1 MTPERNIH
9 AVKATFETEGAAA
22 ALSFLNAGVP
32 HRYSAVYVL
41 DSGRL
46 RNVLLHDKAGEV
58 RPDFLADVPFEA
70 SFCQFVMRDG
80 HFATT
85 DSGAD
90 RRLDGHPYQGVM
102 VSYHGVPLLSAG
114 EIWGTLCHFDVAA
127 QPLTDAEFELMRQA
141 AALSPGFVARQP
153 VSAVAARPAPDAR

>member
-1 MTPERNIH
+1 MTAERNIH
-9 AVKATFETEGAAA
+9 AVRATFDSDGAAA

-41 DSGRL
+41 DGGRL
-46 RNVLLHDKAGEV
+46 RNVLLHDKAGEM
-58 RPDFLADVPFEA
+58 RPDFLAEVAFES

-80 HFATT
+80 QFATS

-102 VSYHGVPLLSAG
+102 VSYHGVPIVSAG
-114 EIWGTLCHFDVAA
+114 EIWGTLCHFDVAT
-127 QPLTDAEFELMRQA
+127 QPLTDDEFELLRQA
-141 AALSPGFVARQP
+141 AQLSPGF
-153 VSAVAARPAPDAR
+153 AA